1 MHALFES
8 KENLYWT
15 SRIAANTGNP
25 QKMWR
30 SISSVLKR
38 DKDPTTAPPLLT
50 ADQLSQ
56 FFIDKIEAVRIATKD
71 SEPPTFS
78 ACEGNHQFA
87 CFREYTMNE
96 MRRVLLNSPVKTCS
110 LDPIPTNI
118 LLESIDVVLPF
129 ITAMCNASLTEG
141 CLPASQKKAIITP
154 AVKKPNL
161 DPDEPKNYRPISNL
175 AFISKV
181 IERVVSEQV
190 RSYLITSDLMP
201 SLQSAYRP
209 GHSTETALL
218 KVISDIL
225 DAADGKRVTLLSL
238 LDMSAAFDTV
248 DFQILLR
255 RLEVTYGIGGKVLD
269 WFKSFLT
276 DRTQTVTFA
285 GNLSASTRL
294 LCGVPQGSVLGP
306 LLFVLYAAD
315 VMKIARDH
323 GINVHAYADDMQTYV
338 SCEADDQLSASARLL
353 DCIAEVERWMSSN
366 RLKLNADKTE
376 FIWLGTRQQLAKLRI
391 QPLVVGGQNIVP
403 VQSARNLGV
412 ILDDQLTMDAHAK
425 NIVRGCL
432 YQLRQLRSVKRSL
445 TQEARR
451 ALVTAFIASR
461 VDYCNAVFYGVTQST
476 IHRLQSCLNAAAR
489 LVTGVGKFDH
499 ITPVLR
505 DTLHWLPVEQRVTF
519 KVAVLAFDCV
529 RGTCPAY
536 YHDVCTPLVN
546 VPGRRVTR
554 SAQRGDLH
562 VPSTR
567 TVLGTRSFRVAA
579 PTVWNSLPPHLHSPT
594 ISRGQFRA
602 GLKTHLFQEAY

>member
-1 MHALFES
+1 MRL
-8 KENLYWT
+8 
-15 SRIAANTGNP
+15 SR
-25 QKMWR
+25 
-30 SISSVLKR
+30 
-38 DKDPTTAPPLLT
+38 
-50 ADQLSQ
+50 
-56 FFIDKIEAVRIATKD
+56 
-71 SEPPTFS
+71 
-78 ACEGNHQFA
+78 
-87 CFREYTMNE
+87 
-96 MRRVLLNSPVKTCS
+96 
-110 LDPIPTNI
+110 
-118 LLESIDVVLPF
+118 
-129 ITAMCNASLTEG
+129 
-141 CLPASQKKAIITP
+141 
-154 AVKKPNL
+154 
-161 DPDEPKNYRPISNL
+161 
-175 AFISKV
+175 
-181 IERVVSEQV
+181 
-190 RSYLITSDLMP
+190 
-201 SLQSAYRP
+201 
-209 GHSTETALL
+209 
-218 KVISDIL
+218 
-225 DAADGKRVTLLSL
+225 ADGKRVTLLSL

-255 RLEVTYGIGGKVLD
+255 RLEITYGIGGKVLD

-315 VMKIARDH
+315 VMQIAREH

-376 FIWLGTRQQLAKLRI
+376 FIWLGTRQQLAKLRS
-391 QPLVVGGQNIVP
+391 QPLIVGGQNIVP

-412 ILDDQLTMDAHAK
+412 ILDDHLTMDAHAK
-425 NIVRGCL
+425 NIVRGCF

-461 VDYCNAVFYGVTQST
+461 VDYCNAVFYGVAQST

-489 LVTGVGKFDH
+489 LVTGVGKFEH

-505 DTLHWLPVEQRVTF
+505 DILHWLPVEQRVTF

-536 YHDVCTPLVN
+536 CRDVCTPLVN

-594 ISRGQFRA
+594 ISRRQFRA